1 MKEGKGFVQRRIA
14 EDVHDSV
21 YMPTF
26 LLFSLPTGQTR
37 WSLANSIWRARMR
50 EDTAQHA
57 AEAADV
63 ERTPSDEE
71 V

>member
-1 MKEGKGFVQRRIA
+1 VQRRIA
-14 EDVHDSV
+14 EDVHEGV

-26 LLFSLPTGQTR
+26 LLFSLLTGQTR

-50 EDTAQHA
+50 EDAAQHA

-71 V
+71 G